1 MHAANQRRPSARPKP
16 PCAHRASACVRAV
29 AAGLLLLTAG
39 GCAEEHTFKFE
50 DLNLLP
56 IHEELTEFPLG
67 KYMVP
72 IPVLE
77 RSGDQPQRLNRLQFD
92 FRLFALISPPEK
104 PQIESAWSQHEGKIR
119 DQVMRVC
126 RTAAIEDLLE
136 PDLATLKVRLIEA
149 LRPQIGDRLLR
160 EILITEVTSQEI

>member
-1 MHAANQRRPSARPKP
+1 MHAANQQRQSVRPKRP
-16 PCAHRASACVRAV
+16 RANWPAPFLRNVV
-29 AAGLLLLTAG
+29 AGLLVLTAG
-39 GCAEEHTFKFE
+39 GCAEKHTFTFE

-56 IHEELTEFPLG
+56 LHEELTEFPLG
-67 KYMVP
+67 KYTIP
-72 IPVLE
+72 IPIVE
-77 RSGDQPQRLNRLQFD
+77 GSKDKSTRLNRLEFD
-92 FRLFALISPPEK
+92 FRLFALISPPET